1 MNQSSAGAVPKSAL
15 RKLVLQMLVGAAS
28 GAAVT
33 FLALRFFGSSGL
45 DLHDPSRAS
54 ALGIGLVFLVMGAFV
69 LIGVALPGAGSR
81 LLNVEDAEE
90 LREQRGALWPSAIVI
105 MAIGG
110 LMGALALAGGS
121 DWAGM
126 ISRQTAAVVLAVV
139 LVAATILSIMV
150 NKGHDELMRSVAQE
164 GAAWGFYASMAI
176 FVVWGGLA
184 HLGYVAWITP
194 LGMVSALM
202 AIMLLAVFIVCG
214 VRGLLMPR

>member
-1 MNQSSAGAVPKSAL
+1 MNQSSAAAAPRSAL
-15 RKLVLQMLVGAAS
+15 RKFVLQVLVGAVS
-28 GAAVT
+28 GAAAS
-33 FLALRFFGSSGL
+33 FLALRFLDSSGFDL
-45 DLHDPSRAS
+45 DNPSRAS
-54 ALGIGLVFLVMGAFV
+54 ALGVGLVFLVMGAFV

-90 LREQRGALWPSAIVI
+90 LREQRGALWASAVVM
-105 MAIGG
+105 MAMGG
-110 LMGALALAGGS
+110 LMGALALAGGD

-126 ISRQTAAVVLAVV
+126 ISRQAAVVVLAVV
-139 LVAATILSIMV
+139 LVAATILSV
-150 NKGHDELMRSVAQE
+150 TVSKGHDELMRSVARE
-164 GAAWGFYASMAI
+164 GAAWGFYASLAI